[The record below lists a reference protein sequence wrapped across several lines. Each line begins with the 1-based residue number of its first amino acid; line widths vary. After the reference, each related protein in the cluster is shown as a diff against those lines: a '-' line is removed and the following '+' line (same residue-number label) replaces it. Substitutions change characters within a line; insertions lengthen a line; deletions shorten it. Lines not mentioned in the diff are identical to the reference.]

1 MILDFIHGDELFDH
15 LCTHG
20 AYSEA
25 DAARLLCDV
34 ASALAFLHG
43 IGIVHTDLKP
53 ENVMLSLNPE
63 SINNE
68 QASVKLVDFGCVHF
82 NENAPHLEDHTN
94 HLETRLTPVARCVS
108 KQGCQ
113 MKLLDRKHIQVSL

>member
-1 MILDFIHGDELFDH
+1 MFDH
-15 LCTHG
+15 LCTNG

-25 DAARLLCDV
+25 DAARLLHDV

-63 SINNE
+63 SINNK
-68 QASVKLVDFGCVHF
+68 QASVKLVDFGCIYF
-82 NENAPHLEDHTN
+82 TENAPYLEDHNN
-94 HLETRLTPVARCVS
+94 HLRTGLTPAARCVS